1 MKNRFCVLFICIL
14 LLVPVSALAASDVSV
29 RKEPVDLALVVSSF
43 ITFCLNLVREVKE
56 NKQTNDF
63 GDKSVELVLD
73 DVRKSVREN
82 SRGGR

>member
-1 MKNRFCVLFICIL
+1 MGFERNGFLNCQSEGCNHIQI
-14 LLVPVSALAASDVSV
+14 
-29 RKEPVDLALVVSSF
+29 DLSK
-43 ITFCLNLVREVKE
+43 NLVRDVKE

-63 GDKSVELVLD
+63 GDKPVELVLD